1 MAVGADRIQ
10 SIGMDDDSENDGPRE
25 STCQLDGSKSYDY
38 SDSYPAIERV
48 LKQMRA
54 RLQIAPIS
62 GSIPSTGIFV
72 DAMTA
77 THPNL
82 YTQSITPSA
91 KDVTI
96 SSLDVSLTD
105 TDDLSDQMQTS
116 DYKAFKSNA
125 HSSGVRTVNDQI
137 LSVKDTLLEDTTIGS
152 NLALHKRDESV
163 ENISAIAPKSRDEEI
178 AHIRKLALNVECL
191 RKRKVFI
198 AKHLASLSLNRPPL
212 CPSRSLDTLS
222 RPS

>member
-1 MAVGADRIQ
+1 MAVGVDRNQ
-10 SIGMDDDSENDGPRE
+10 SIGMDDDSDNDGPRA
-25 STCQLDGSKSYDY
+25 STSQLDGEKSYDY

-54 RLQIAPIS
+54 RLQLAPIPK
-62 GSIPSTGIFV
+62 SISSKVMFV

-82 YTQSITPSA
+82 YAQSITQSA

-105 TDDLSDQMQTS
+105 TDDLSDQVQAS
-116 DYKAFKSNA
+116 DNKFFKSNV
-125 HSSGVRTVNDQI
+125 HLSGERTVNDQI
-137 LSVKDTLLEDTTIGS
+137 LSVKDTLLEDKTIGS

-163 ENISAIAPKSRDEEI
+163 TIVAHKSRDEEI
-178 AHIRKLALNVECL
+178 AHIRKVALNIECL

-222 RPS
+222 CPS

>member
-1 MAVGADRIQ
+1 MAVGVDHNQ
-10 SIGMDDDSENDGPRE
+10 SIGMDDDSDNDGPRA
-25 STCQLDGSKSYDY
+25 STSQLDGEKSYDY

-54 RLQIAPIS
+54 RLQVASIS
-62 GSIPSTGIFV
+62 KTISSKVTIV
-72 DAMTA
+72 DAMTT

-82 YTQSITPSA
+82 YAQSITPSA

-105 TDDLSDQMQTS
+105 TDDLSDQVRAM
-116 DYKAFKSNA
+116 DYEVTNTNVD
-125 HSSGVRTVNDQI
+125 SSRVRTVNDQI
-137 LSVKDTLLEDTTIGS
+137 LSVKDTVVKDTTIGS
-152 NLALHKRDESV
+152 NLALLERDESV
-163 ENISAIAPKSRDEEI
+163 TIGARKSRDEEI
-178 AHIRKLALNVECL
+178 AHIREVALNIECL

-198 AKHLASLSLNRPPL
+198 AKHLASLSVNRPPL

-222 RPS
+222 CPS

>member
-1 MAVGADRIQ
+1 MAVGVDLNQ
-10 SIGMDDDSENDGPRE
+10 SIGMDDDSDNDGPTA
-25 STCQLDGSKSYDY
+25 STSQLDGESYDY

-62 GSIPSTGIFV
+62 KSISSKVLFV

-82 YTQSITPSA
+82 YAQSITQSA

-105 TDDLSDQMQTS
+105 TDDLSDQVQAS
-116 DYKAFKSNA
+116 DNKFFKSNV
-125 HSSGVRTVNDQI
+125 HLSGERTVNDQI
-137 LSVKDTLLEDTTIGS
+137 LSVKDTLLEDKTIGS

-163 ENISAIAPKSRDEEI
+163 TIVAHKSRDEEI
-178 AHIRKLALNVECL
+178 AHIRKVALNIECL

-222 RPS
+222 CPS